1 MKKFSVVLIVAA
13 LVAVALSSCATK
25 KGQGAVGPADAAD
38 MPKWFLNPPRSE
50 DTIYG
55 VGVAK
60 MSSITMT
67 KTMAENRA
75 RQAIAQKISSDV
87 QNMIDDFASEVEGD
101 TSTAINYAQTVS
113 RTLAQ
118 AKLQGTEIVE
128 NYAAKD
134 GTLYCLME
142 YSAAAAARLVD
153 AEFNKN
159 KNEYAALRN
168 MTGQQDMQ
176 QAFKDQ
182 AAKSDSFKVAE

>member
-1 MKKFSVVLIVAA
+1 MKKCSVVLVVAA
-13 LVAVALSSCATK
+13 LVAVALGSCATG
-25 KGQGAVGPADAAD
+25 KGTVGAVEVSD

-50 DTIYG
+50 DKVYG
-55 VGVAK
+55 VGVAR
-60 MSSITMT
+60 MSSVNMT

-87 QNMIDDFASEVEGD
+87 RNMIDDYASEVEGD

-113 RTLAQ
+113 RTLAE
-118 AKLQGTEIVE
+118 AKLQGTEVVE

-142 YSAAAAARLVD
+142 YSAAAAARMVE

-159 KNEYAALRN
+159 KNEYAAVRN
-168 MTGQQDMQ
+168 MMGQQDMQ
-176 QAFKDQ
+176 QAFKDR
-182 AAKSDSFKVAE
+182 AAKSDPFTVTE